1 MNNNESNL
9 DSNKFEI
16 INNTFSEQDLLIN
29 RLENEIYQKQQKQR
43 DFAEI
48 HSKYEQLQ
56 ADIIPLNELKTK
68 LEKELDT
75 LITESEH
82 KIKNLEQDNQI
93 LILELNQKIEINEN
107 LYNSNNEI
115 YIEIEQKEKENKN
128 LENQIDKQENQL
140 NNLNKEKNE
149 IIKISRGI
157 SQKNELDENN
167 INYLK
172 NEINT
177 LSQKNEQELNLL
189 KNDEQKNIDIIN
201 EINEEQN
208 NNKDLIIELKNKD
221 ILLNKLQ
228 HELNKTNQILSEL
241 KNIYSNINDMY
252 QENQKEIIGLNDEL
266 IKEATANE
274 ELAKKKRNLLELI
287 NEGEK
292 KIVLY
297 VEENEDMKKDLE
309 KFKDD
314 INCLDRELKGY
325 KEYFVVLYNQNNVLS
340 KELNYFVERDNKL
353 SEDFN
358 IIEHLKEIGNKN
370 NELIKNCID
379 N

>member
-208 NNKDLIIELKNKD
+208 NNKDLIIELKNK
-221 ILLNKLQ
+221 
-228 HELNKTNQILSEL
+228 EILSEL
-241 KNIYSNINDMY
+241 KNIYSNTNDMY

-274 ELAKKKRNLLELI
+274 ELAEKKRNLLELI

-358 IIEHLKEIGNKN
+358 IVEHLKEIGNKN

>member
-1 MNNNESNL
+1 M
-9 DSNKFEI
+9 I
-16 INNTFSEQDLLIN
+16 IYPI
-29 RLENEIYQKQQKQR
+29 
-43 DFAEI
+43 
-48 HSKYEQLQ
+48 QL
-56 ADIIPLNELKTK
+56 
-68 LEKELDT
+68 
-75 LITESEH
+75 
-82 KIKNLEQDNQI
+82 
-93 LILELNQKIEINEN
+93 
-107 LYNSNNEI
+107 
-115 YIEIEQKEKENKN
+115 
-128 LENQIDKQENQL
+128 
-140 NNLNKEKNE
+140 KEKNE

-201 EINEEQN
+201 EIHEEQN
-208 NNKDLIIELKNKD
+208 NNKNLIIELKNKD

-228 HELNKTNQILSEL
+228 HELNKTNQILLEL
-241 KNIYSNINDMY
+241 KNIYSNTNDMY

-274 ELAKKKRNLLELI
+274 ELAEKKRNLLELI

-297 VEENEDMKKDLE
+297 VEENEEMKKELE
-309 KFKDD
+309 KFKND
-314 INCLDRELKGY
+314 INCLERELKGY
-325 KEYFVVLYNQNNVLS
+325 KEYFVVLYNQNDVLS

-370 NELIKNCID
+370 NELIKNFIYK
-379 N
+379 